1 MTAIPA
7 VVAGVP
13 EPVIL
18 TPGPDGDI
26 DPATLVAARL
36 AGVEKIAKA
45 GGAQAVAAA
54 AFGTKSIPKCRKIE
68 GPGSPYF
75 VAAKR
80 LLAGDITS
88 RLPWPGPAR
97 LLFLPMIV
105 WMPD

>member
-18 TPGPDGDI
+18 TPPGPDGDI

-54 AFGTKSIPKCRKIE
+54 AFGTKIHPEMPQDRRAGQS
-68 GPGSPYF
+68 YF
-75 VAAKR
+75 VAPKGFWPGISDRACR
-80 LLAGDITS
+80 
-88 RLPWPGPAR
+88 PGPAR